1 MEKTIIE
8 QNDDKGLS
16 KKILLLW
23 LFIVMVIGFILIYVF
38 VLKNITDVV
47 AKGHVIS
54 KNYNKIIKSPKGG
67 FITKLNVEQGDFVK
81 KGEPLVF
88 IDNKPILQRLKRTT
102 YKYDQLLFK
111 QTRYQAE
118 ADNSDNINFIKIKD
132 QLIINQHFDLFNQ
145 RSKKLFQTQK
155 DMLKTKI
162 SLLIEKNNS
171 LTADNIGLQ
180 HSINLK
186 NDELA
191 LDQQELFKYKLLYKK
206 KMVNQIVIFNLKRK
220 MKKTL
225 SNLDIQKAKLDSNLK
240 KIQVNNY
247 SIKLAKLQY
256 LTNAQKE
263 VKKISIELSHLKSE
277 INILKHMKN
286 LSILRAPEDGIVMDM
301 HIHSVGEIITPFK
314 PILTIATKQF
324 VAVEAYIFPN
334 DIDKIHLGQITSILF
349 PTYVVH
355 SHVPIEGKITYISP
369 DLVHKNGSNE
379 NYYRIL
385 VTTTKNGMKTIKE
398 NNLQIFP
405 GLQSA
410 TVYIGKDDYKKEF

>member
-1 MEKTIIE
+1 MENTIIE

-23 LFIVMVIGFILIYVF
+23 LFIMMVIGFILIYVF

-47 AKGHVIS
+47 VKGHVIS
-54 KNYNKIIKSPKGG
+54 KNYNKIIKSPNGG
-67 FITKLNVEQGDFVK
+67 FVTKLNVEQGDFVK

-88 IDNKPILQRLKRTT
+88 IDNKPILQRLQRTM

-111 QTRYQAE
+111 QMRYQTE
-118 ADNSDNINFIKIKD
+118 ADNNDNISFIKIKN
-132 QLIINQHFDLFNQ
+132 QLMINQHFDLFKQ
-145 RSKKLFQTQK
+145 QSEKLFQTQK
-155 DMLKTKI
+155 DTLKIKI
-162 SLLIEKNNS
+162 LSLIEKNNS

-180 HSINLK
+180 HFINLK
-186 NDELA
+186 SNELA
-191 LDQQELFKYKLLYKK
+191 LDQQELSKYKLLYKK

-225 SNLDIQKAKLDSNLK
+225 SNIDIQKANLDSNLK

-256 LTNAQKE
+256 LMNAQKE

-277 INILKHMKN
+277 IKILKHMKD
-286 LSILRAPEDGIVMDM
+286 LSILKAPEDGIVMDM
-301 HIHSVGEIITPFK
+301 HIHSVGEVITPFK

-324 VAVEAYIFPN
+324 IAVEAYVFPN
-334 DIDKIHLGQITSILF
+334 DIDKIHLNQITSILF
-349 PTYVVH
+349 PTYVAH

-369 DLVHKNGSNE
+369 DLVHKNGSKE
-379 NYYRIL
+379 NYYKIV